1 MTTVQADVLISSKGG
16 QKTIFC
22 CALRDISCDWFLLV
36 IYNILTLLPDVTA
49 YTWYIQSP
57 DIPTVIS
64 RFLSP
69 GFDSVYTP
77 RILNTLRS

>member
-1 MTTVQADVLISSKGG
+1 MTTVQADVLISSKGGG

-49 YTWYIQSP
+49 YRKHIHSP
-57 DIPTVIS
+57 QI
-64 RFLSP
+64 F
-69 GFDSVYTP
+69 
-77 RILNTLRS
+77 